1 MDRRALMLATGGLLG
16 GAGAAQILAAGPAA
30 ADPVP
35 PVVVFDVREHGAV
48 GDGVAD
54 DTAAFRYALTL
65 ARAVPG
71 GGATLL
77 VPPGSYAL
85 GESLLLGPGMTV
97 QAHGA
102 RLFRTG
108 NTSALVKNY
117 TGGMPAVAEYE
128 GAGNISVFGGTW
140 DMRGSR
146 FTSTCP
152 AFVFTHADGFTV
164 RDATVLDV
172 PQAHAIELNAV
183 RRARIVDCLFDGVY
197 AGTGTPAVPNRLE
210 AVQITAATSAANL
223 PAPAFDGT
231 PCEDILISGC
241 VMRNSLSTTAPYDA
255 LCGDHYVAP
264 AGAPDTHRRP
274 HRNIRVL
281 ANRVESSG
289 AYGVR
294 ATDWAQSVIA
304 DNTIEAAAITGIH
317 VSSGSGIPIEDISV
331 TGNTIL
337 GAGSGGGTGSGG
349 GIVVSNTSAGQN
361 SSVVVSGNLIR
372 ATNGETGIY
381 VSRTDGATITGNVV
395 ATTGHPSDG
404 NCQGIQVQRSPHAV
418 ITGNHLS
425 AIAGDGIGVDT
436 GSTEALIAQN
446 TVLGAVQNGISVASS
461 EAAVRDNRITGAG
474 TGGPAGSYAIR
485 IGGNAVN
492 VSVQGNVARVGT
504 SGGGAAEAGVGV
516 MPGSQ
521 GAWVTGNDLRGWV
534 TAVRNLGTG
543 TVADGNLG

>member
-30 ADPVP
+30 AEPAP
-35 PVVVFDVREHGAV
+35 PVVPIFDVRAHGAV

-54 DTAAFRYALTL
+54 DTAAFRIALTA

-108 NTSALVKNY
+108 NTSALIKNY
-117 TGGMPAVAEYE
+117 TSGMPAVAAYE

-197 AGTGTPAVPNRLE
+197 AGTGTPAVPHRLE
-210 AVQITAATSAANL
+210 AVQITGATNAANL
-223 PAPAFDGT
+223 PAPDFDGT
-231 PCEDILISGC
+231 PCEDVLITGC
-241 VMRNSLSTTAPYDA
+241 VMRNSRPAVNAPYDA
-255 LCGDHYVAP
+255 LCGDHYVASADGP
-264 AGAPDTHRRP
+264 RP
-274 HRNIRVL
+274 LHRNIRVL
-281 ANRVESSG
+281 ANRVENSG

-294 ATDWAQSVIA
+294 ATDWQQSVIA
-304 DNTIEAAAITGIH
+304 DNTIDSAAVNGIYI
-317 VSSGSGIPIEDISV
+317 SSGSGNVLQDIAV
-331 TGNTIL
+331 TGNTIR
-337 GAGSGGGTGSGG
+337 GTGSGG
-349 GIVVSNTSAGQN
+349 GIVVSNSGSGSN
-361 SSVVVSGNLIR
+361 SSVIISDNIIR
-372 ATNGETGIY
+372 ATNGETAIY
-381 VSRTDGATITGNVV
+381 VSQTGGASITGNII
-395 ATTGHPSDG
+395 ATTRHPSGG
-404 NCQGIQVQRSPHAV
+404 NCQGIQVQRSPYAV

-425 AIAGDGIGVDT
+425 DIEGDGIGVDT

-446 TVLGAVQNGISVASS
+446 TVLGATHNGISVASS

-485 IGGNAVN
+485 IGGNAAN
-492 VSVQGNVARVGT
+492 VSVQGNVARLGE
-504 SGGGAAEAGVGV
+504 GGGAEAGVGV
-516 MPGSQ
+516 MAGSQ
-521 GAWVTGNDLRGWV
+521 GAWITGNDLRGWG
-534 TAVRNLGTG
+534 TAIRDRGAA
-543 TVADGNLG
+543 TVANGNLG

>member
-1 MDRRALMLATGGLLG
+1 MDRRALMLAAGGLVG
-16 GAGAAQILAAGPAA
+16 GAGAAQLAAAGPAA
-30 ADPVP
+30 AAPAATGP
-35 PVVVFDVREHGAV
+35 VFDVRTYGAV

-54 DTAAFRYALTL
+54 DTAAFRGALTD
-65 ARAVPG
+65 ARAVAG

-97 QAHGA
+97 RAHGA

-117 TGGMPAVAEYE
+117 TSGMPAVAGYG

-183 RRARIVDCLFDGVY
+183 RRVRLIDCLFDGVY
-197 AGTGTPAVPNRLE
+197 AGTGTPTVPNRLE
-210 AVQITAATSAANL
+210 AVQITGATNSANL
-223 PAPAFDGT
+223 PAPDFDGT
-231 PCEDILISGC
+231 PCDDVLITGC
-241 VMRNSLSTTAPYDA
+241 VMRNSRPGLDSPYDA
-255 LCGDHYVAP
+255 LCGDHYVAS
-264 AGAPDTHRRP
+264 GDGHRP
-274 HRNIRVL
+274 LHRNIRVL

-289 AYGVR
+289 AYGIR
-294 ATDWAQSVIA
+294 ATDWQQSVIA
-304 DNTIEAAAITGIH
+304 DNTIDAAAVSGIH
-317 VSSGSGIPIEDISV
+317 IGSGSGNALQDIVV
-331 TGNTIL
+331 TGNIIR
-337 GAGSGGGTGSGG
+337 GAGA
-349 GIVVSNTSAGQN
+349 GIVVSNAGAGRN
-361 SSVVVSGNLIR
+361 SSVAISGNLIR
-372 ATNGETGIY
+372 GTEGETAIY
-381 VSRTDGATITGNVV
+381 VSQTDGASITGNTV
-395 ATTGHPSDG
+395 AKTRHPSGG

-425 AIAGDGIGVDT
+425 DIAGDGIGVDT

-446 TVLGAVQNGISVASS
+446 TVLGTTRNGISVASS

-474 TGGPAGSYAIR
+474 TGAGTGAPEGNYAIR

-492 VSVQGNVARVGT
+492 VSVRGNVARVGE
-504 SGGGAAEAGVGV
+504 GGVAEAGVGV
-516 MPGSQ
+516 MAGSQ
-521 GAWVTGNDLRGWV
+521 AAWITGNDLRGWG
-534 TAVRNLGTG
+534 TAVRDRGAG

>member
-35 PVVVFDVREHGAV
+35 PVVVFDVREYGAV

-231 PCEDILISGC
+231 PCVDVLITGC

-304 DNTIEAAAITGIH
+304 DNTIEAAAITGIY

-337 GAGSGGGTGSGG
+337 DAGSGGGTGSGG

-361 SSVVVSGNLIR
+361 SSVIVSGNLIR
-372 ATNGETGIY
+372 GTNGETGIY

-436 GSTEALIAQN
+436 GSTESLIAQN

>member
-16 GAGAAQILAAGPAA
+16 GAGAAQIVAAGPAA

-54 DTAAFRYALTL
+54 DTAAFRYALTR

-108 NTSALVKNY
+108 NTSALIKNY
-117 TGGMPAVAEYE
+117 TSGMPAVADYQ
-128 GAGNISVFGGTW
+128 GAGNISVFGGMW

-164 RDATVLDV
+164 RDVTVLDV

-210 AVQITAATSAANL
+210 AVQITGATSAANL

-231 PCEDILISGC
+231 PCVDVLITGC
-241 VMRNSLSTTAPYDA
+241 VMRNSLPTTDPYDA

-264 AGAPDTHRRP
+264 AGAPDSHRRV

-304 DNTIEAAAITGIH
+304 DNTIDGAAITGIY
-317 VSSGSGIPIEDISV
+317 VSSGSGIPLVDISV

-337 GAGSGGGTGSGG
+337 GAGSGGG
-349 GIVVSNTSAGQN
+349 IVVSNTAAGQN
-361 SSVVVSGNLIR
+361 SSVVVSGNLVR

-381 VSRTDGATITGNVV
+381 VSRTDGASITGNVV
-395 ATTGHPSDG
+395 ATTRHPSGG
-404 NCQGIQVQRSPHAV
+404 NSQGIQVQRSPHAV

-425 AIAGDGIGVDT
+425 AVKGDGIGVDSE
-436 GSTEALIAQN
+436 STEALIAQN
-446 TVLGAVQNGISVASS
+446 TVSGASHNGISVASS

-504 SGGGAAEAGVGV
+504 NGGAEAGVGV
-516 MPGSQ
+516 MAGSQ
-521 GAWVTGNDLRGWV
+521 GAWVTGNDLRGWSA
-534 TAVRNLGTG
+534 AVRDRGTG
-543 TVADGNLG
+543 TVANGNLG

>member
-54 DTAAFRYALTL
+54 DTAAFRYALTR

-77 VPPGSYAL
+77 VPPGSYAF

-108 NTSALVKNY
+108 NTSALIKNY
-117 TGGMPAVAEYE
+117 TSGMPAVAGYQ
-128 GAGNISVFGGTW
+128 GAGDIRVFGGTW
-140 DMRGSR
+140 DMRGSQ

-183 RRARIVDCLFDGVY
+183 RRVRIVDCLFDGVY
-197 AGTGTPAVPNRLE
+197 PGTGTPAVPNRLE
-210 AVQITAATSAANL
+210 AVQITAATGAANL
-223 PAPAFDGT
+223 PAPDFDGT
-231 PCEDILISGC
+231 PCEDVLISGC
-241 VMRNSLSTTAPYDA
+241 VMRNSRPTVNAPYDA

-264 AGAPDTHRRP
+264 AGAPPTQRRP

-304 DNTIEAAAITGIH
+304 DNTIEAAAITGIY

-337 GAGSGGGTGSGG
+337 DAGSGGGTGSGG
-349 GIVVSNTSAGQN
+349 GIVVSNTSAAQN

-372 ATNGETGIY
+372 GTNGETGIY

-395 ATTGHPSDG
+395 ATTRHPSDG

-474 TGGPAGSYAIR
+474 ASGPVGSYAIR

-492 VSVQGNVARVGT
+492 VSVQGNVARVGE
-504 SGGGAAEAGVGV
+504 GGGAEAGVGV
-516 MPGSQ
+516 MAGSQ
-521 GAWVTGNDLRGWV
+521 GAWVTGNDLRGWGA
-534 TAVRNLGTG
+534 AVRNLGTG
-543 TVADGNLG
+543 TVANGNLG

>member
-16 GAGAAQILAAGPAA
+16 GVGAAQVLAAGPAA
-30 ADPVP
+30 AEPLP
-35 PVVVFDVREHGAV
+35 AVVVFDVRAYGAV
-48 GDGVAD
+48 GDGATD

-117 TGGMPAVAEYE
+117 TSGMPAVDAYE

-140 DMRGSR
+140 DMRGSQ

-231 PCEDILISGC
+231 PCVDVLITGC
-241 VMRNSLSTTAPYDA
+241 VMRNSLPTTAPYDA

-264 AGAPDTHRRP
+264 AGAPASHRRS

-281 ANRVESSG
+281 GNRVESSG

-294 ATDWAQSVIA
+294 ATDWQQSVIA
-304 DNTIEAAAITGIH
+304 DNTIDSAAITGIH
-317 VSSGSGIPIEDISV
+317 VGSGSGTPLQDISV
-331 TGNTIL
+331 TGNTIR
-337 GAGSGGGTGSGG
+337 GAGSGG
-349 GIVVSNTSAGQN
+349 GIVVSNTSSGRN

-381 VSRTDGATITGNVV
+381 VGRTDGASITGNVV
-395 ATTGHPSDG
+395 ATTGHPSGG
-404 NCQGIQVQRSPHAV
+404 NCQGIQIQRSPHAV

-425 AIAGDGIGVDT
+425 DIHGDGIGVDT
-436 GSTEALIAQN
+436 ESTEALIAQN
-446 TVLGAVQNGISVASS
+446 TVLGASHNGIAVASS

-474 TGGPAGSYAIR
+474 KGGSAGSYAVR
-485 IGGNAVN
+485 IGGNALN
-492 VSVQGNVARVGT
+492 VSVQGNVARVGE
-504 SGGGAAEAGVGV
+504 GGGAEAGVGV
-516 MPGSQ
+516 MAGSQ
-521 GAWVTGNDLRGWV
+521 GAWVTGNDLRNWT
-534 TAVRNLGTG
+534 TAIRDQGTG
-543 TVADGNLG
+543 TVATGNLG